1 MEKDCVEIIYE
12 PDEVW
17 GLFMQEKDSIGEEFP
32 LAYDDGGIEIVMI
45 PNICNDYLD
54 EEVFPYIVTKFLN
67 DEMLVEVCINE
78 KDCIATVK
86 DAYECLG
93 ENSIPIYS
101 DEDYPSESNIDDK
114 IEDREDELYEAVE
127 EFLAI
132 VVDDSRDFD
141 LYVDDETVRKLK
153 DKFLAFIDREGI
165 PVYRPAM
172 VTGPGGEIIYT
183 EYPYRLLRDE

>member
-1 MEKDCVEIIYE
+1 MGDSIEIIYE
-12 PDEVW
+12 PEEVW
-17 GLFMQEKDSIGEEFP
+17 GLFLSEKESIGKEFP
-32 LAYDDGGIEIVMI
+32 LAYDDGGIEIVMV

-67 DEMLVEVCINE
+67 DDMLVEVCINE
-78 KDCIATVK
+78 KDCVATVA

-93 ENSIPIYS
+93 DSIIVNDNEDSYQES
-101 DEDYPSESNIDDK
+101 DVDNK

-127 EFLAI
+127 DFLAI

-141 LYVDDETVRKLK
+141 LYVDDKTVRKLK

-183 EYPYRLLRDE
+183 EYPYRLLRDD